1 MTETTPNLRDL
12 GGLIASDGRRVRAG
26 RVLRSAVPFVDDLPS
41 PDIDW
46 PPAEII
52 DLRSAGEVRAGHPL
66 ADTGPLI
73 HHVPLLAALSP
84 EAWGVATLR
93 ELYLF
98 VLRDVPDRL
107 AQIVELVAESEGPL
121 LIHCAA
127 GKDRTG
133 VSVAL
138 LLRLLGVEREVV
150 TADYLTTRDHE
161 MQIRRRLEIVRAG
174 PKMVPDAFLQTP
186 VEAIG
191 AVLDIWES
199 HRQGVEGWARDAGV
213 DLSTIE
219 GLRERLLAPSS

>member
-1 MTETTPNLRDL
+1 MTVTTPNLRDL
-12 GGLIASDGRRVRAG
+12 GGLTTSDGRRVRPG
-26 RVLRSAVPFVDDLPS
+26 RVLRSAVPFLDDRPAA
-41 PDIDW
+41 PIDW

-52 DLRSAGEVRAGHPL
+52 DLRSTGELQSGHPL
-66 ADTGPLI
+66 AEAGPLI

-107 AQIVELVAESEGPL
+107 AQIVDLVAAADGPL

-138 LLRLLGVEREVV
+138 LLQLLGVDRETV
-150 TADYLTTRDHE
+150 TADYLATREHE
-161 MQIRRRLEIVRAG
+161 PEIRRRLEIVRSG
-174 PKMVPDAFLQTP
+174 PSMVPDAFLQTP
-186 VEAIG
+186 VEAIS
-191 AVLDIWES
+191 AVLDTWES
-199 HRQGVEGWARDAGV
+199 HPYGVEGWARDAGV
-213 DLSTIE
+213 SSSTID
-219 GLRERLLAPSS
+219 GLRERLIAPTA